1 MSLNVSSWS
10 IRNPVPGILLFVV
23 LTFAGLMSFW
33 LMKVQNY
40 PDVDLP
46 EVAITASLP
55 GASPSQLENEV
66 ARKIE
71 DSLAAARGVEHI
83 RTTIADGTVSIVVE
97 FRLEVP
103 LQEAADEVRDAVARV
118 RGDLPADLR
127 DPVIKKLEFSGSPIL
142 TYTVVSSRMDEEA
155 LSWFVDNEVGRKLRA
170 VPGVGSVSRV
180 GGVTREVR
188 VELDPAR
195 LLALDVSPADIS
207 RQLRRVQLESAGGRS
222 DIGGR
227 EQSVRT
233 LATVT
238 SADELAA
245 IEIALS
251 DGRSVRLDRL
261 GTVADTVAERRSA
274 ALLNGRPAVGF
285 EITRARGA
293 GELEVA
299 EGVRLAL
306 DRLREANPGLEVIEA
321 FNTVDPVQ
329 ENYDGSMYLLYEGA
343 FLAVVVVFLFLRDWR
358 ATAIAAVALPLSII
372 PAFAA
377 MHLMGFT
384 LNIVTLLSLSL
395 VVGILVD
402 DAIVEIEN
410 IARHLRMGKTP
421 YQAAME
427 ATEEIGLAVIATTFT
442 LVAVFLPTAF
452 MSGVVGRFFV
462 QFGWTAAVAVF
473 FSLVVARVLTPVMAA
488 YLLKPQQGPRGS
500 EPAWVRICVRWVQW
514 CLRHR
519 LLTVGSALGFL
530 ALGLFFASRL
540 PGAFIPPDDVSQ
552 TQVRISLA
560 PGSTFDETLA
570 LAEQARLIVRGNE
583 HVRMIYTAIG
593 GGSAGTDA
601 DETSAV
607 PDARTAVLT
616 LNLSP
621 RSERRG
627 VSRQQIEQQVR
638 DALSVLPGARVNVGI
653 GGGSDNYVVV
663 LAGTDGRVLA
673 SYAARVE
680 RDLRT
685 LPGIGAVTSSA
696 GLVQPELLV
705 RPDFAR
711 AADLGVTSAAIA
723 ETLRVATAGD
733 YEQDLARLN
742 LGERQ
747 IPVVMRLPQWAR
759 QDIDTLKRLPV
770 PGARGPVAL
779 ENVATFELGSGPTQ
793 ITRFDRARNVNLEVE
808 LGGRALGD
816 VEQAALALPSLSAPP
831 PGVSLSEDGEAGNMD
846 ELILGFGLAMLTGI
860 LCVYAVLVLLL
871 KDFLQP
877 VTILVA
883 LVLSVPGAFL
893 ALHITGSTL
902 SMPPMIGLIM
912 LMGITTK
919 NSILLIDYVIL
930 ARVRDGLDRW
940 DAIMDAC
947 RKRARPIVM
956 TTLAMG
962 AGMLP
967 IALGWGS
974 DPSFRAPMAIVVI
987 GGLLSSTFLS
997 LLVVPVVFTYVDDVV
1012 QWWRRLGGKSAHDRR
1027 TDAASR
1033 TGVAPS

>member
-33 LMKVQNY
+33 FMKVQNY

-473 FSLVVARVLTPVMAA
+473 FSLVVARVLTPVM
-488 YLLKPQQGPRGS
+488 
-500 EPAWVRICVRWVQW
+500 
-514 CLRHR
+514 
-519 LLTVGSALGFL
+519 
-530 ALGLFFASRL
+530 
-540 PGAFIPPDDVSQ
+540 
-552 TQVRISLA
+552 
-560 PGSTFDETLA
+560 
-570 LAEQARLIVRGNE
+570 
-583 HVRMIYTAIG
+583 
-593 GGSAGTDA
+593 
-601 DETSAV
+601 
-607 PDARTAVLT
+607 
-616 LNLSP
+616 
-621 RSERRG
+621 
-627 VSRQQIEQQVR
+627 
-638 DALSVLPGARVNVGI
+638 
-653 GGGSDNYVVV
+653 
-663 LAGTDGRVLA
+663 
-673 SYAARVE
+673 
-680 RDLRT
+680 
-685 LPGIGAVTSSA
+685 
-696 GLVQPELLV
+696 
-705 RPDFAR
+705 
-711 AADLGVTSAAIA
+711 
-723 ETLRVATAGD
+723 
-733 YEQDLARLN
+733 
-742 LGERQ
+742 
-747 IPVVMRLPQWAR
+747 
-759 QDIDTLKRLPV
+759 
-770 PGARGPVAL
+770 
-779 ENVATFELGSGPTQ
+779 
-793 ITRFDRARNVNLEVE
+793 
-808 LGGRALGD
+808 
-816 VEQAALALPSLSAPP
+816 
-831 PGVSLSEDGEAGNMD
+831 
-846 ELILGFGLAMLTGI
+846 
-860 LCVYAVLVLLL
+860 
-871 KDFLQP
+871 
-877 VTILVA
+877 
-883 LVLSVPGAFL
+883 
-893 ALHITGSTL
+893 
-902 SMPPMIGLIM
+902 
-912 LMGITTK
+912 
-919 NSILLIDYVIL
+919 
-930 ARVRDGLDRW
+930 
-940 DAIMDAC
+940 
-947 RKRARPIVM
+947 
-956 TTLAMG
+956 
-962 AGMLP
+962 
-967 IALGWGS
+967 
-974 DPSFRAPMAIVVI
+974 
-987 GGLLSSTFLS
+987 
-997 LLVVPVVFTYVDDVV
+997 
-1012 QWWRRLGGKSAHDRR
+1012 
-1027 TDAASR
+1027 
-1033 TGVAPS
+1033 